1 MGHLMKNLDEHID
14 ILINSCKS
22 TIQQMTKLEVG
33 EIDKRL
39 FLKDKHTSPFAHIIS
54 YTEYDN
60 KVDGDF
66 ILGFGSINDAL
77 KLSSAI
83 AERLG
88 IGKFH
93 KICEDSTDLLNE
105 FLNIVVGRTIS
116 DWDRIGLK
124 VKFGTPVFKKNFE
137 SKGPKQLK
145 GYVISMDLI
154 SNTVNLEENYIMN
167 QLLLNVYFIQKVE
180 NKIENKTILLAEDS
194 NVMRRIIGKMLEEHG
209 AKIKE
214 AKDGEEAVKL
224 HKKYAPDLTL
234 MDINMPKMNGFE
246 AIAQIR
252 KSDSKSKF
260 IMLTSSSRKD
270 EIITAKALNVLGYLV
285 KPVDQSKLIERISA
299 II

>member
-1 MGHLMKNLDEHID
+1 MKNFDKQID
-14 ILINSCKS
+14 MLIDSCKS
-22 TIQQMTKLEVG
+22 TIQQMTNLKVG
-33 EIDKRL
+33 KIDKRL
-39 FLKDKHTSPFAHIIS
+39 FLKDTNTSPFVHIIS
-54 YTEYDN
+54 YTDYDN

-105 FLNIVVGRTIS
+105 FFNIVVGRTIS
-116 DWDRIGLK
+116 DWDKIGLK

-137 SKGPKQLK
+137 SKGSKQLK
-145 GYVISMDLI
+145 GYIITLDLI
-154 SNTVNLEENYIMN
+154 SNTVNLEENDTMDQI
-167 QLLLNVYFIQKVE
+167 LLHVNFVQKDK

-209 AKIKE
+209 AIIKE

-234 MDINMPKMNGFE
+234 MDINMPKMSGFE

-252 KSDSKSKF
+252 KSDSRSKF
-260 IMLTSSSRKD
+260 IMLSSSSRKD
-270 EIITAKALNVLGYLV
+270 EIITAKSLDVLGYLV

-299 II
+299 IL